1 MKLRECFLV
10 EFLFESGFGVWCVVQ
25 GFFQTDK
32 KKNVAAEK
40 KQRNLNL
47 CGLINFHGEYNTCRR
62 RKQYADEDVG
72 KIMLLEYM

>member
-10 EFLFESGFGVWCVVQ
+10 EFLFENGFGVWFVVQ

-32 KKNVAAEK
+32 KKNVAAAN

-47 CGLINFHGEYNTCRR
+47 CGLINFMVSITPAIGGNS
-62 RKQYADEDVG
+62 
-72 KIMLLEYM
+72 MLMRMWVK